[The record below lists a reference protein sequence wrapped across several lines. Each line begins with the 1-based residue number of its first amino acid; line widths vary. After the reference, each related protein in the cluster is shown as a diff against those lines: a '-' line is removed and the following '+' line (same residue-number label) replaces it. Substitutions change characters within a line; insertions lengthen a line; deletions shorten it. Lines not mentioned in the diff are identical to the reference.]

1 MTASPS
7 GENPVPDLERPD
19 RDTLLRLASLC
30 GVLPGYHDVWGRYHE
45 ADPESLVALL
55 GDMGVPAASPDEVR
69 AETLRRESA
78 ADGRLEE
85 PVVLLSEDDPQ
96 RLTLRVLPGP
106 GTEVTARRDGRQLP
120 LHAPVAEPASPDGP
134 RVTVT
139 TNFAAR
145 LPLGVHRVELSVRSA
160 GTVETATTVC
170 AVAPPRAYEPDE
182 LREGRR
188 LWGINIPLYGVR
200 SGRNWGIG
208 DFADLY
214 DAVGWAAQLGAGMV
228 GLLPLHALFNEP
240 PLGVSP
246 YYPSSRLWLNP
257 IHIALQDVPEAAD
270 PRVGEFCRTD
280 DTLHELERLRRAD
293 RVDHGGVWRLKRR
306 ALERCHDAFATAHF
320 HPASARGEAFRAW
333 RASRGEPLED
343 FATFCTLR
351 DHLLDTGGHPRPWP
365 EWPAEYRRPG
375 TPAVRAFRQEHPDR
389 VRFHAYLQWLA
400 EEQLAR
406 CAGRAKELG
415 MPVGLYLD
423 MALGVDPCGADAW
436 VHQDVLA
443 LEASAGA
450 PPDPFSLMGQ
460 RWGVPPL
467 IPERHRQTGY
477 RAFRETVAQNAR
489 RAGALR
495 LDHVLSLWRLFW
507 VPKGLPASR
516 GTYVTDRADELLAL
530 LRLESREA
538 RCLIVGEDL
547 GTIPPEV
554 KEALMASGCYS
565 YRLLIFEKNGDG
577 RYRPPGA
584 YPRQCLVSMATHD
597 LPTSDGFW
605 LGRDLEVKRELG
617 QYPGVDAER
626 GDAEGRRWDRL
637 RLLEAL
643 AAEGLLPPE
652 LLPAHEVPAERLDE
666 LAAACHAFLARTP
679 SALLLANLDDLL
691 GGLEMQNLPGT
702 TVEHPNWVRKCDVP
716 LERWASSARAARIAE
731 AIGREGRG
739 SAAV

>member
-1 MTASPS
+1 MTAPPS
-7 GENPVPDLERPD
+7 DETPVPDLESPD
-19 RDTLLRLASLC
+19 RETLLRLASLC
-30 GVLPGYHDVWGRYHE
+30 GVLPGYHDAWGRYHE
-45 ADPESLVALL
+45 ADPESLAALL
-55 GDMGVPAASPDEVR
+55 ADMGVPAGSPEEVR
-69 AETLRRESA
+69 AEIRRRESA
-78 ADGRLEE
+78 AEERLVE
-85 PVVLLSEDDPQ
+85 PFVLLHEGDPQ
-96 RLTLRVLPGP
+96 RLTLRVLPAP
-106 GTEVTARRDGRQLP
+106 ETEVTARREGREIP
-120 LHAPVAEPASPDGP
+120 LHAPIAEPAPPGGP
-134 RVTVT
+134 R
-139 TNFAAR
+139 AAVATDLAAS
-145 LPLGVHRVELSVRSA
+145 LPLGVHRVELTVRSA
-160 GTVETATTVC
+160 GTVETSATVC
-170 AVAPPRAYEPDE
+170 AVAPPRAFEPDE

-188 LWGINIPLYGVR
+188 LWGVNIPLYGVR
-200 SGRNWGIG
+200 SARNWGIG

-214 DAVGWAAQLGAGMV
+214 EAVGWAAGLGAGMV

-257 IHIALQDVPEAAD
+257 IHIALQEVPEAAD
-270 PRVGEFCRTD
+270 PRVAEFGRTD
-280 DTLHELERLRRAD
+280 DTLRELERLRLAD

-306 ALERCHDAFATAHF
+306 ALERCHDAFEATHSL
-320 HPASARGEAFRAW
+320 PASARGEAFRAW

-343 FATFCTLR
+343 FATFCALR
-351 DHLLDTGGHPRPWP
+351 EHLLDAGGHPRPWP
-365 EWPAEYRRPG
+365 EWPIEYRRPG
-375 TPAVRAFRQEHPDR
+375 TPAVRAFRREHADR
-389 VRFHAYLQWLA
+389 VQFHAYLQWLA
-400 EEQLAR
+400 DEQLAR
-406 CAGRAKELG
+406 CAGRAKEMG

-436 VHQDVLA
+436 VYQDVLA
-443 LEASAGA
+443 LDASAGA

-460 RWGVPPL
+460 RWGVPPP

-477 RAFRETVAQNAR
+477 LAFRETVAHNAR

-507 VPKGLPASR
+507 VPKGLPAYR
-516 GTYVTDRADELLAL
+516 GAYVCDRAEELLAL
-530 LRLESREA
+530 LRLESRDA

-554 KEALMASGCYS
+554 GEALMASGCYS
-565 YRLLIFEKNGDG
+565 YRLLIFEKDGEG

-584 YPRQCLVSMATHD
+584 YPRQCLVSLATHD

-605 LGRDLEVKRELG
+605 LGRDLEVKRELL
-617 QYPGVDAER
+617 QYPGADAER

-643 AAEGLLPPE
+643 ASEGLLPPGVV
-652 LLPAHEVPAERLDE
+652 PAHEVAAERLDE

-716 LERWASSARAARIAE
+716 LEGWASSVRATRIVE
-731 AIGREGRG
+731 AIRREGRG
-739 SAAV
+739 TASV